1 MRVGRLGFAVVA
13 ALILATPGAA
23 APPVPW
29 TPDGPMDGANDK
41 GNTFPVRV
49 VPRGAAARGLPMAA
63 RQISPSW
70 EWQGRRWSLDAY
82 MDAYNGSGV
91 LVLKDG
97 QVVLE
102 RYAQGRAPT
111 DRWGAESVAKA
122 GTSLRAG

>member
-82 MDAYNGSGV
+82 MDAYNVYGV

-97 QVVLE
+97 QGVLE
-102 RYAQGRAPT
+102 RYAQGPAPPHRREAEAVT
-111 DRWGAESVAKA
+111 HDGAQPQA
-122 GTSLRAG
+122 G